1 MKKIIILISFLILSC
16 NSDVK
21 SDSPILNFQNELIE
35 NEITGSNVFKMV
47 KGGKVIYNEVVN
59 SGKQG
64 DKDIND
70 QTIFPIWSM
79 SKPITTVAIMVL
91 YDRGLFKLQDN
102 LSNTF
107 QNMKM

>member
-47 KGGKVIYNEVVN
+47 KGDLEYGTLSFLVHVVPPPR
-59 SGKQG
+59 
-64 DKDIND
+64 KD
-70 QTIFPIWSM
+70 
-79 SKPITTVAIMVL
+79 L
-91 YDRGLFKLQDN
+91 G
-102 LSNTF
+102 
-107 QNMKM
+107 

>member
-79 SKPITTVAIMVL
+79 SKPITTVAIMVNPAN
-91 YDRGLFKLQDN
+91 DA
-102 LSNTF
+102 
-107 QNMKM
+107 